1 MIVQLAFLGLGEEAT
16 TQYYLG
22 VEPKILVPQNAWS
35 IMENPIKMD
44 DLGGKP
50 PLFLVQHPFAD
61 VLCEWTPKSNRKDFQ
76 L

>member
-1 MIVQLAFLGLGEEAT
+1 MIVQLACLGLGEEAT

-22 VEPKILVPQNAWS
+22 VEPKILVPQNAWF
-35 IMENPIKMD
+35 IMENLIKMD
-44 DLGGKP
+44 DLG
-50 PLFLVQHPFAD
+50 VQHPFAD